1 MACASEDKGCDGQL
15 ERASGGDGGAAWEAA
30 SWVPV
35 CRWDVCTS
43 RDWQSVRPWAA
54 CSFGARQEAGMS
66 EGSLLAARRP
76 VETAA
81 EICGETRVEAKAAD
95 ARRGDSPARGGRG
108 NHAHRGVDG
117 VGGHPLQ
124 AARVRT
130 AYFVYLPSSNF
141 WTSSGYFFTAQPS
154 DLMLSML
161 LQRPDFS
168 RNRRKCSSSCSDV
181 R

>member
-1 MACASEDKGCDGQL
+1 MARASEDKGCDGRL

-95 ARRGDSPARGGRG
+95 ARRGDSPARERRG

-117 VGGHPLQ
+117 VGCQPLQ
-124 AARVRT
+124 VRI